1 MTKIFLAGDWRG
13 VPNFHRLRIFEI
25 FRKVLLGF
33 FKGLLDFEKLRG
45 VVNGQKRKTGETL

>member
-25 FRKVLLGF
+25 FRKVLSGF
-33 FKGLLDFEKLRG
+33 FKSLLNFEKL
-45 VVNGQKRKTGETL
+45 